1 MASHFYMK
9 KVVFVLLSL
18 IWATCLVDAQE
29 QIALFNRANFDGWT
43 FVNNAGIELN
53 AQNIGR
59 GKVTLLTTA
68 QGNVQK
74 LVSPA
79 LDCRQTDSL
88 RIEVTYRTEEAYKAN
103 KVTLQI
109 SVCDEAE
116 NMKDSIQI
124 KVPAGE
130 LEHQLAGTLPV
141 PHNNALQLHFTAPYA
156 DKDNCGAIIEAKVL
170 AYKNGSGVTVV
181 GDVDGDGKV
190 DVSDVNV
197 IINVILEQNTNP
209 ETILKADLD
218 GDGKVDVSDV
228 NKAINLILEL

>member
-1 MASHFYMK
+1 MK

-18 IWATCLVDAQE
+18 IWATSLVNAQE
-29 QIALFNRANFDGWT
+29 QIALFNASNFDGWT
-43 FVNNAGIELN
+43 FVNNAGIELDRQSIN
-53 AQNIGR
+53 RGR
-59 GKVTLLTTA
+59 IALLTTV

-79 LDCRQTDSL
+79 LDCRQVDSL
-88 RIEVTYRTEEAYKAN
+88 RVEVQYRIVSESYKAS
-103 KVTLQI
+103 KVLLQI
-109 SVCDEAE
+109 AVRDEEE
-116 NMKDSIQI
+116 NLKDSIQI
-124 KVPAGE
+124 KVPSDE

-141 PHNNALQLHFTAPYA
+141 PHANGLRLHFTAPYA

-170 AYKNGSGVTVV
+170 AYKNGSGVVVV

-197 IINVILEQNTNP
+197 IINVILEQNTDP
-209 ETILKADLD
+209 DTKLKADLD